1 MLRATVT
8 ILQSRRRVA
17 GSIQECEMKVSVVVD
32 CTPDEARAFFGLPD
46 VQPMQAAI
54 MDQMQAKMMGNI
66 DKFSPESIMQSWFTF
81 DPKMG
86 ERFQEMF
93 ANMAGLTTGARPKEK
108 K

>member
-1 MLRATVT
+1 
-8 ILQSRRRVA
+8 
-17 GSIQECEMKVSVVVD
+17 MKVSVVVD
-32 CTPDEARAFFGLPD
+32 CTPEEARAFFGLPD
-46 VQPMQAAI
+46 VQPMQAAM
-54 MDQMQAKMMGNI
+54 MDQLQAKMMANM

-93 ANMAGLTTGARPKEK
+93 ANMAGLSTGRTKEK